1 MYYLSIIYAYINVYV
16 HIFKHTCM
24 NKYIYIYIYVYIYI
38 MYLYIYMY
46 SYIYIHVMY
55 TIYIYILHTYIY
67 YIYVYLY
74 IYVFIYEQLSTSIN
88 HLYMEELLDCL
99 GKKYFKQF
107 EITFSISNS

>member
-24 NKYIYIYIYVYIYI
+24 NKYIYIYMYIYI
-38 MYLYIYMY
+38 LCICIYICIHIFIYTLYIL
-46 SYIYIHVMY
+46 
-55 TIYIYILHTYIY
+55 YIYILHTYIY

>member
-1 MYYLSIIYAYINVYV
+1 
-16 HIFKHTCM
+16 
-24 NKYIYIYIYVYIYI
+24 
-38 MYLYIYMY
+38 MYLYIYVFIY
-46 SYIYIHVMY
+46 LFTRYIY
-55 TIYIYILHTYIY
+55 YIYILQTYIY

-74 IYVFIYEQLSTSIN
+74 IYVFIYGQLNTSIN